1 LQVLGICFFSAAR
14 GKTIVEFN
22 KAMAS
27 VFSSLMIITAVVLIL
42 PTTLY
47 STFKSLNPS
56 ETEVKMLTFSRA
68 SSVALLV
75 LYVVYLCF
83 QLYTHKPLFAN
94 DISDKASTI
103 QRTDSIVQ
111 STAEEP
117 ESRSVSEELPPGP
130 WACGV
135 LLLLFAI
142 GIMSSSHLLLDSVN
156 EVSRT
161 TPLTKR
167 FIAAILIPVGSNAPE
182 LMAIM
187 AAARNGRTSYA
198 IGVVV
203 NSILQISLFL
213 IPLLVVLG
221 WAMDRQ
227 MTLYFELFQ
236 TMLLFFAVLVVNRL
250 LQEGDYTYLQGLV
263 LVEL

>member
-1 LQVLGICFFSAAR
+1 M
-14 GKTIVEFN
+14 VEFN
-22 KAMAS
+22 KGMAG

-56 ETEVKMLTFSRA
+56 ETEGKILTFSRA
-68 SSVALLV
+68 SSTALLV
-75 LYVVYLCF
+75 LYIVYLYF
-83 QLYTHKPLFAN
+83 QLYTHKALFEDNAC
-94 DISDKASTI
+94 TI
-103 QRTDSIVQ
+103 QRTDSADQ
-111 STAEEP
+111 NSAEES
-117 ESRSVSEELPPGP
+117 ESRSETEESPASP
-130 WACGV
+130 WALGV
-135 LLLLFAI
+135 LLLLSTI
-142 GIMSSSHLLLDSVN
+142 GIMSSAHRLLDSIN

-187 AAARNGRTSYA
+187 AAARNGRTNHA

-203 NSILQISLFL
+203 NSILQIALFL

-221 WAMDRQ
+221 WVLDRP

-250 LQEGDYTYLQGLV
+250 LEVGDYTYLQGLM